1 MKCVLARALATALLF
16 AAVAGQ
22 AQSGPPVIFS
32 DGTFDDADW
41 SVVTFATGP
50 GSSVVAGQ
58 SAADGNPPP
67 GRRVRNVLG
76 PAASPSEASNV
87 YVAHLSSRAVYD
99 PSTQGPIA
107 TVDFLVDAILLDGFG
122 DGQGIGLALRQNDM
136 VYIRQAGGTPDRA
149 WTRKE
154 SLGVAANGVV
164 YLSGAVVFDPMQHPD
179 FTAGGPIE
187 FGFFT
192 ANSTLGG
199 SGYEILAAYDNWTVR
214 VNNPCASPVECQY
227 PDPCLVGA
235 CQSGKCVATP
245 TPCDDGDACTSDA
258 CVAGACA
265 FTPVA
270 CDDGVS
276 CTRDACATGAC
287 QSTVDSA
294 LIDAALDQLLAAVEA
309 PPCADD
315 VPGKLR
321 RKLVKKLE
329 KAQKKLVNAD
339 AAEKAKLINNLLGR
353 ADSLLGVAQ
362 TLLAAGQASG
372 LVSAPCASTLSDL
385 LTDAAGC
392 VAALPRP

>member
-1 MKCVLARALATALLF
+1 MKYVLARALATVLLF
-16 AAVAGQ
+16 AAVNGH
-22 AQSGPPVIFS
+22 AQNGPPVIFS
-32 DGTFDDADW
+32 DGSFDDTDW
-41 SVVTFATGP
+41 GVALFVTGP
-50 GSSVVAGQ
+50 GSSVEAGQ
-58 SAADGNPPP
+58 SATDGNPPP
-67 GRRVRNVLG
+67 GRRVRNILG
-76 PAASPSEASNV
+76 PAASPSEVSNV
-87 YVAHLSSRAVYD
+87 YVAHLSSKAVYD
-99 PSTQGPIA
+99 PSTQGAIA

-122 DGQGIGLALRQNDM
+122 DGQATGLALRQNGM
-136 VYIRQAGGTPDRA
+136 VYIRQAGTTPDRT

-154 SLGVAANGVV
+154 SLGVSASGVV
-164 YLSGAVVFDPMQHPD
+164 HLSGAVVFDPMQQPD

-187 FGFFT
+187 FGFYT
-192 ANSTLGG
+192 ADSTQGG
-199 SGYEILAAYDNWTVR
+199 SGYEILDAYDNFTLR
-214 VNNPCASPVECQY
+214 VNPPCASPEECVY
-227 PDPCLVGA
+227 PDPCLVGV
-235 CQSGKCVATP
+235 CQNGACVATP
-245 TPCDDGDACTSDA
+245 KPCDDGDACTSDA

-276 CTRDACATGAC
+276 CTEDACTAGAC

-294 LIDAALDQLLAAVEA
+294 LIDAAIDQLLAAVEA

-321 RKLVKKLE
+321 RKLVKKLR
-329 KAQKKLVNAD
+329 KAQKKLANAD

-353 ADSLLGVAQ
+353 ADSLLGIAQ